1 MVAVQKF
8 LDNGKDVFA
17 CNTDISLGFVICH
30 IVYFRFFI
38 VFSIVSCP
46 DKKNARPFMSD
57 ILSVCLYATPIV
69 LHAFL
74 ISCVILS
81 VA

>member
-38 VFSIVSCP
+38 VFSMSLVRTKKMPDPSCP
-46 DKKNARPFMSD
+46 TFCLSAYTQRRSCFTPF
-57 ILSVCLYATPIV
+57 
-69 LHAFL
+69 
-74 ISCVILS
+74 
-81 VA
+81 